1 MPDIKLSVLVAGIPE
16 RLPCTV
22 LADLCRQAT
31 GKPVQ
36 LVYLLDNRVASVG
49 DKRSDLLAMAR
60 GEYVTFVDDD
70 DGVAT
75 DYVAR
80 LLEAIAAANG
90 ADVIT
95 FAQKCTHADTG
106 VVEWCRYG
114 LTMDYKRI
122 QVAGQPGVF
131 NWEGKPAHTM
141 LWRRELVQRVDFP
154 SRDFGEDVGWVQRA
168 CELAKTEYEIAGW
181 TGYYYNFN
189 PATSRTRG
197 L

>member
-1 MPDIKLSVLVAGIPE
+1 MSDIKLSVLIAGIPE

-60 GEYVTFVDDD
+60 GEYVAFVDDD
-70 DGVAT
+70 DSVAT
-75 DYVAR
+75 DYVER
-80 LLEAIAAANG
+80 LLVAIDSHPV
-90 ADVIT
+90 DVIT
-95 FAQKCTHADTG
+95 FRQDCKRGDLG
-106 VVEWCRYG
+106 GRVEHCRYG
-114 LTMDYKRI
+114 LELEY
-122 QVAGQPGVF
+122 QNGQLPDGSL
-131 NWEGKPAHTM
+131 WWTGKPAHTM
-141 LWRRELVQRVDFP
+141 LWRRELVAGLEFP
-154 SRDFGEDVGWVQRA
+154 DGDFGEDTGWVAQA
-168 CELAKTEYEIAGW
+168 CQLAKTEYEIAGW

-189 PATSRTRG
+189 QAGSRTRG